1 MFTSCCTYAN
11 RPKFKEAPET
21 ILTVQTVDPS
31 FLKICSALDC
41 SSPSLWGH
49 APSRRGSGL
58 VHSGLC
64 EPGRAL
70 GSRPIH
76 SELSFPPWPTRGSS
90 IPAEAAVRSTV
101 HRLAE
106 GTNHLSL
113 FLSGACQP
121 AGCPC
126 QSSEALAPLFLY
138 TPFLHT
144 PSYTR
149 MSLSKISFSGAKSKR
164 TP

>member
-1 MFTSCCTYAN
+1 MFLLLHLCKQAKIQGGTS
-11 RPKFKEAPET
+11 ET

-49 APSRRGSGL
+49 APSRRGAGWFILVSAGRAGL
-58 VHSGLC
+58 RLPAPSILSCRSHLGPPEALSLLKLHSGH
-64 EPGRAL
+64 G
-70 GSRPIH
+70 
-76 SELSFPPWPTRGSS
+76 PPPCG
-90 IPAEAAVRSTV
+90 
-101 HRLAE
+101 

-138 TPFLHT
+138 TPLHT

-149 MSLSKISFSGAKSKR
+149 MSLSKISFSSAKS
-164 TP
+164 